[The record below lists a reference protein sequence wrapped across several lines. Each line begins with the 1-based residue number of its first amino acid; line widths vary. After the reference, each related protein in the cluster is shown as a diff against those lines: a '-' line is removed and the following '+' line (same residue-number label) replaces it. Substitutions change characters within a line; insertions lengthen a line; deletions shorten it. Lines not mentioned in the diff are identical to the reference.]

1 MNIPSDPAS
10 SSNPANSS
18 NTEDRGDAL
27 QPIVAWMQQMGQQPF
42 DWQREAWTKYLAG
55 HHGLILA
62 STGMGKTRAA
72 WLGPLA
78 QWIKDPIE
86 ESSWTRR
93 SKREVSPPLQALW
106 ITPLRALAADTCH
119 ALQECIDGLQLPWTL
134 EQRTGD
140 TSSSTKLKQRQAP
153 PTAMVITPESLTL
166 LLSYPESR
174 ETFRSLRAVVV
185 DEWHELLG
193 SKRGIQTEL
202 ALAHLAK
209 IAPNMQRWALSAT
222 IGNPE
227 QALNTLV
234 GTRPNRPLSLIA
246 GGQKRAFDLQ
256 VLLPEQIERFPW
268 AGHIGL
274 SMLPRVIEQIEGA
287 NSTLVFTNT
296 RNQTELWYRA
306 ILHARPQWAG
316 RLAVHHGSLA
326 HELRE
331 WVEQAVSEGKLI
343 AVVCTS
349 SLDLGVDFAPVDQVI
364 QVGSPK
370 GTARLVQRAGRSGH
384 SPGRSSKLAFVPSH
398 AFEIIELE
406 AARLAIE
413 SKQIEERRALR
424 APLDCLVQHA
434 VTMALGSP
442 YTRQEL
448 FDEVSSAYSYR
459 EITQEQIDWVLD
471 FVTTGG
477 CLHAYPDYRRVVCE
491 FERYCVK
498 EESIA
503 KRHRMAIGTIT
514 ADMMLQVQMMNGS
527 KIGFVEE
534 SFASKLKP
542 GDRFLLGGRVLQLE
556 WIREGAVWVKKGK
569 GEPNAVPRWLGGN
582 LPLSSELSAGVRR
595 LIDRMA
601 RKLSGA
607 SGDTRRAQG
616 ANAQQPDSPIA
627 QQPDSPVAQEADAGI
642 PEGLKVLEGLMR
654 LQRRWSHLP
663 KLDELL
669 VERHCSREGDA
680 IMIYP
685 FEGRSVSEG
694 LGALLAYRISKF
706 HPLSISISVNDYGL
720 MLFCPESIPI
730 KLDTLPYWLRRDGIE
745 EDILSSLNATEMT
758 RRGFRDIARISGLIH
773 HGMPGRSK
781 SMRHLQASATMVF
794 DVLKE
799 YDPENLLLHQARQEV
814 LADQLQIDRLRG
826 ALDRMHSQRW
836 EVRELDQWTPF
847 SFPLMVERVRDR
859 IGSESLA
866 DRIRKMQGQLEA
878 AAVWDEQAS

>member
-1 MNIPSDPAS
+1 MSENES
-10 SSNPANSS
+10 S
-18 NTEDRGDAL
+18 AL
-27 QPIVAWMQQMGQQPF
+27 QTIAAWMLQSGQTPF
-42 DWQREAWTKYLAG
+42 DWQQQAWSSYLAG
-55 HHGLILA
+55 NHGLILA

-78 QWIKDPIE
+78 QWIADPIDP
-86 ESSWTRR
+86 SDWTRR
-93 SKREVSPPLQALW
+93 SKREISPPLQALW

-119 ALQECIDGLQLPWTL
+119 ALHECIDGLKLPWTL

-140 TSSSTKLKQRQAP
+140 TSSSTKLRQRQTP

-174 ETFRSLRAVVV
+174 ETFRSLRAVIV

-202 ALAHLAK
+202 ALAGLTR
-209 IAPNMQRWALSAT
+209 IAPRLQRWALSAT
-222 IGNPE
+222 IGNPQ
-227 QALNTLV
+227 QALRALV
-234 GTRPNRPLSLIA
+234 GNSSKGETTLIT
-246 GGQKRAFDLQ
+246 GGQSRSFSME
-256 VLLPEQIERFPW
+256 VLLPTEIERFPW

-274 SMLPRVIEQIEGA
+274 SMLPRVIDQIERA

-306 ILHARPQWAG
+306 ILRERPDWAG

-326 HELRE
+326 HELRS
-331 WVEQAVSEGKLI
+331 WVEQAVSDGKLI

-384 SPGRSSKLAFVPSH
+384 SPGKTSKLAFVPSH

-406 AARLAIE
+406 AARRAIE
-413 SKQIEERRALR
+413 EKQIEERHPPV

-434 VTMALGSP
+434 VTRALGSP
-442 YTRQEL
+442 YTREE
-448 FDEVSSAYSYR
+448 FADEVRSADCYR
-459 EITQEQIDWVLD
+459 ELSDQQLDWVLD

-477 CLHAYPDYRRVVCE
+477 CLHAYPDYRRVIKE
-491 FERYCVK
+491 FDRYCVQDVGL
-498 EESIA
+498 A

-514 ADMMLQVQMMNGS
+514 ADMMLQVQFLNGG

-534 SFASKLKP
+534 SFASRLKP
-542 GDRFLLGGRVLQLE
+542 GDRFLLGGRLLQLE
-556 WIREGAVWVKKGK
+556 WIREGTVWVRKGK

-582 LPLSSELSAGVRR
+582 LPLSSELSEGVRR
-595 LIDRMA
+595 FIDQMA
-601 RKLSGA
+601 RQWSVAKHF
-607 SGDTRRAQG
+607 
-616 ANAQQPDSPIA
+616 AQQGVASDSVREAMFKGVQEELPRGLIA
-627 QQPDSPVAQEADAGI
+627 
-642 PEGLKVLEGLMR
+642 LRGLMR
-654 LQRRWSHLP
+654 LQQRWSHVP

-669 VERHCSREGDA
+669 IERHRSREGDS

-694 LGALLAYRISKF
+694 LGALLAFRLSRF
-706 HPLSISISVNDYGL
+706 HPMTISIAVNDYGL
-720 MLFCPESIPI
+720 MLYCPESIPI
-730 KLDTLPYWLRRDGIE
+730 ELDTLPQWLQMRGIE
-745 EDILSSLNATEMT
+745 DDILSSLNATEMT
-758 RRGFRDIARISGLIH
+758 RRCFRDIARISGLIH

-799 YDPENLLLHQARQEV
+799 YDPGNLLLHQARQEV
-814 LADQLQIDRLRG
+814 LANQLQIDRLKG
-826 ALDRMHSQRW
+826 ALERMHSQRW
-836 EVRELDQWTPF
+836 EIRELNQWTPF

-866 DRIRKMQGQLEA
+866 DRIRKMQTQLEK
-878 AAVWDEQAS
+878 AAVWDDDPSA